1 MYILDPHSL
10 QPCPIGVPGE
20 LFISGVCLARG
31 YVGRADL
38 TAERFLPN
46 PHLQPGEDASYS
58 RIYRS
63 GDVAAWL
70 PDGNIKC
77 ESAAVD
83 PGHLCI
89 LFASTCYFG
98 SCAAH

>member
-31 YVGRADL
+31 YVGRPDL

-46 PHLQPGEDASYS
+46 PHLQPGEDTSYS

-63 GDVAAWL
+63 GDVATWL

-77 ESAAVD
+77 EGFFRPD
-83 PGHLCI
+83 LI
-89 LFASTCYFG
+89 LYNPVAQPVRQPKP
-98 SCAAH
+98 